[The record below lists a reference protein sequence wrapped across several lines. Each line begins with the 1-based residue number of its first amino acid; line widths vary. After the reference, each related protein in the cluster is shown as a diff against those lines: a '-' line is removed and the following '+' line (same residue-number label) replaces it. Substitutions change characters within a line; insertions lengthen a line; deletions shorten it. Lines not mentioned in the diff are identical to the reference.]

1 MATYL
6 SGGRRERGEGVS
18 MGRGGSKERKEG
30 REGEEKMIAGGLR
43 FFSMRRRQHG
53 AHGARPGRV

>member
-1 MATYL
+1 
-6 SGGRRERGEGVS
+6 

-43 FFSMRRRQHG
+43 FFSMRRRHHG